1 MQSGLS
7 VQFDDLFKKAWEEDA
22 VGEQEEDGIYNFLI
36 TAVLLMYIL
45 GLEILALHYKL
56 DQTTASLQ
64 PMQSLLYQTLFQ
76 FFCG

>member
-45 GLEILALHYKL
+45 GLEILVLHYNL